1 MNKTMLKIV
10 AFGVAVIGFYM
21 YITVYVTGLS
31 GTGGG
36 ETAGGVTP
44 EAGEQIFWGDGQC
57 STCHKIGSSG
67 SATRG
72 PDQEGLA
79 ERAEERAKKLGM
91 SSGLDYMIESIV
103 EPDKYVVDGY
113 DKIMP
118 KVFDPPIMLSREK
131 ILAVIAYLQTLG
143 GEPDIDAIMKFKDKI
158 PEASKTK
165 VKPWVSPMEVTAEE
179 GEQVFFD
186 ESLNVTC
193 GKCHMV
199 SGKGKK
205 VGPELTGIGAIQTPE
220 YFVESILTPS
230 TVIVKGYETVFVVTV
245 DGIPYNGLIK
255 SDTEQELTLIVEESG
270 SMEEVVI
277 PKAEI
282 EDMKKQEVSIMPG
295 NISELLSVRQFY
307 AVIAYLRSLK

>member
-36 ETAGGVTP
+36 ESAGGVTP

-79 ERAEERAKKLGM
+79 ERAEERAKTLGL
-91 SSGLDYMIESIV
+91 SSGLDYLVESIV
-103 EPDKYVVDGY
+103 DPDKYVVEGY

-118 KVFDPPIMLSREK
+118 KVYDPPIMLSREK

-143 GEPDIDAIMKFKDKI
+143 GEPDIDSIMKFKDKI
-158 PEASKTK
+158 PEASKKK

-179 GEQVFFD
+179 GEQVFYD
-186 ESLNVTC
+186 ESLDVTC

-199 SGKGKK
+199 KGRGTK

-220 YFVESILTPS
+220 YFVESILNPS
-230 TVIVKGYETVFVVTV
+230 AVIVKGYETVFVITV

-255 SDTEQELTLIVEESG
+255 SDTEEELTLIVEESG
-270 SMEEVVI
+270 TMEEVVI
-277 PKAEI
+277 PKDEI
-282 EDMKKQEVSIMPG
+282 EAMKKQEVSIMPG

-307 AVIAYLRSLK
+307 AVIEFLRSLK

>member
-36 ETAGGVTP
+36 GTATGVSA

-79 ERAEERAKKLGM
+79 ERAEERAKELGL
-91 SSGLDYMIESIV
+91 SSGLEYLVESIIDP
-103 EPDKYVVDGY
+103 EKYVVEGF

-118 KVFDPPIMLSREK
+118 RVYDPPIMLSREK
-131 ILAVIAYLQTLG
+131 ILAVLAYLQSLG
-143 GEPDIDAIMKFKDKI
+143 GEPDLDAIMKFKDKI

-165 VKPWVSPMEVTAEE
+165 VKPWVPPLAVTAEE

-186 ESLNVTC
+186 ESLDVTC

-199 SGKGKK
+199 NGKGQK
-205 VGPELTGIGAIQTPE
+205 VGPELTGIGAIQTPQ
-220 YFVESILTPS
+220 YFVESILEPS
-230 TVIVKGYETVFVVTV
+230 AVIVKGYETVFVITA

-255 SDTEQELTLIVEESG
+255 SDTEEELTLILEESG
-270 SMEEVVI
+270 SVEEVVI
-277 PKAEI
+277 PKDEI
-282 EDMKKQEVSIMPG
+282 EDMKKQEVSIMHG
-295 NISELLSVRQFY
+295 NIGELLSVRQFY
-307 AVIAYLRSLK
+307 AVIEYLRSLK